1 MRVIDN
7 ECLKGL
13 ESPIVSIMNSLHNAI
28 VNVAPERKG
37 EFNKTFDNFTLKYLN
52 DSKCLCRIEMDK
64 NTDTN
69 TIELDCALVEV
80 IWCASY
86 AHLRL
91 YLSLQEK
98 LKDKDLA
105 KLSESER
112 SIDLNSP
119 EYREIIKLL
128 EWAKKKCLDST
139 GDLWPLD
146 FPKPSENP
154 PKDSIIHFSNE
165 LCLCAVAFILHHE
178 LAHIRLKNETDEDNI
193 KEIERQA
200 DIDAAEWILNKDNME
215 DKLKRRK
222 RLLGIAT
229 AFIVLNMKGIYSRDF
244 SDKHHPPSYDRLM
257 HTLQHFIDEDETLI
271 WAFIAYA
278 LSVHISIARTSSPNK
293 ASSGFQTFLEWA
305 NAIANYLADF
315 SSKNNLHQ

>member
-7 ECLKGL
+7 ECLKVL
-13 ESPIVSIMNSLHNAI
+13 ESPIVSVMNSLHNAI

-37 EFNKTFDNFTLKYLN
+37 EFDKTFDNFTLKYLN
-52 DSKCLCRIEMDK
+52 DSKRLCRI
-64 NTDTN
+64 NIDTN
-69 TIELDCALVEV
+69 TIELSCAYVEV
-80 IWCASY
+80 VWCASY
-86 AHLRL
+86 AHLSL

-128 EWAKKKCLDST
+128 EWAKKKFLDST
-139 GDLWPLD
+139 GDSWPLD

-154 PKDSIIHFSNE
+154 PKGSIIHFSNE
-165 LCLCAVAFILHHE
+165 LCLCAVAFMLHHE
-178 LAHIRLKNETDEDNI
+178 LAHIRLKNDTYGDI
-193 KEIERQA
+193 KKEIERQA
-200 DIDAAEWILNKDNME
+200 DFDAAEWILNKDNMG
-215 DKLKRRK
+215 DKLKRIK

-244 SDKHHPPSYDRLM
+244 SDKNHPPSYDRLM
-257 HTLQHFIDEDETLI
+257 YTLQHVIDEDETLI

-278 LSVHISIARTSSPNK
+278 LLIHISIARTGSPNK
-293 ASSGFQTFLEWA
+293 ASSGFQISFEWA

-315 SSKNNLHQ
+315 GLKKGTGQ